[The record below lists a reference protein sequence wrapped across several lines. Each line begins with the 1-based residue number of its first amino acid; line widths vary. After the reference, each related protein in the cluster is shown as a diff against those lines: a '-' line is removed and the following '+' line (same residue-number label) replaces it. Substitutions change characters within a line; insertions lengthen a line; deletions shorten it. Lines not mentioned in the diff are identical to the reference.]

1 MSAGAEERDGGRGR
15 DVNYTTLEVSA
26 APAGGE
32 RGGGRVEGRVSTR
45 VDGTAALRFLEDA
58 TLAETHV
65 NLSAVHAEGRHLW
78 IAGDETATVERL
90 SCADPSRPVD
100 YGDHV
105 TFALAGL
112 VPLPG
117 AADEEVDVEG
127 MTLAGGYLWV
137 VGSHSAKRKKVK
149 RHHSDAKAA
158 RRLATVSPEP
168 ARRVLARLAIEDDV
182 PVPTAADGRRS
193 LALGK
198 AGVFD
203 LLRDDVHLAPF
214 LGIPGKDNGLDVEG
228 IAVHGERVF
237 LGLRGP
243 VLRGWA
249 TVLQLAP
256 RDGGDELVLAGVAG
270 DTRYAKHFLDLD
282 GLGIRDLC
290 EDGDDL
296 LVLAGPSMDLDGPVR
311 VYRWPGAAHLEVPEI
326 VHREEVQR
334 VLDLPYGEGDDHAEG
349 ITLLL
354 YRRLLVVYDSPAAA
368 RIEEP
373 GVVVADVVHLP

>member
-1 MSAGAEERDGGRGR
+1 MSAGVER
-15 DVNYTTLEVSA
+15 
-26 APAGGE
+26 
-32 RGGGRVEGRVSTR
+32 
-45 VDGTAALRFLEDA
+45 TAALRFLEEA
-58 TLAETHV
+58 TLAKTHV

-90 SCADPSRPVD
+90 SADQSGPVD
-100 YGDHV
+100 YGDHI
-105 TFALAGL
+105 TFTLAGL

-117 AADEEVDVEG
+117 EADEEVDVEG
-127 MTLAGGYLWV
+127 LTLADGYLWV

-149 RHHSDAKAA
+149 RHHAGDKAA

-182 PVPTAADGRRS
+182 PVPVAADGRRS
-193 LALGK
+193 LALWRT
-198 AGVFD
+198 GVVD

-214 LGIPGKDNGLDVEG
+214 LGIPGKDNGLDIEG

-256 RDGGDELVLAGVAG
+256 RDGGDELVLGAVAR
-270 DTRYAKHFLDLD
+270 DAPYTKHFLDLD

-311 VYRWPGAAHLEVPEI
+311 VYRWPGAARLEAPEV
-326 VHREEVQR
+326 VHREELR
-334 VLDLPYGEGDDHAEG
+334 RELDLPYGEGSDHAEG
-349 ITLLL
+349 IALLPD
-354 YRRLLVVYDSPAAA
+354 RRLLVVYDSPAAV
-368 RIEEP
+368 RLEDP
-373 GVVVADVVHLP
+373 GVVVADVVRLP